1 MRISL
6 KRTGGIT
13 GIAKSKILDDDS
25 LSSSDKKELEQL
37 LIESDFFSLP
47 FELPKDPNYRD
58 AFCYELCIEYEDKT
72 HTVKLS
78 ESSMTIALRRL
89 IQWIINH

>member
-13 GIAKSKILDDDS
+13 AISKTKILDDNS

-47 FELPKDPNYRD
+47 PELPKNTNFRD
-58 AFCYELCIEYEDKT
+58 AFCYELCIEYEDKV
-72 HTVKLS
+72 HTIKLS
-78 ESSMTIALRRL
+78 ESSMTPTLRRL